1 MAQTVL
7 ADDFNSGF
15 SKKSTAEEVT
25 AGLDLSGKTILVTGV
40 GSGLGHEAMRVLA
53 LSGAKV
59 LGVDRTLEIA
69 KEACDKVG
77 GDRQPYGCDLSDPA
91 AITAFTD
98 QIKKD
103 HKVID
108 VMLANA
114 GVMSPPRTVV
124 EGYQEP
130 LELQFAVNFM
140 ANFLLV
146 NHLLPLVKKAPSGRF
161 ALVASDG
168 YLSANRKLPIN
179 LDDLDCSESYDA
191 LTTYGQSKMAVVL
204 FNKILAKK
212 LAGTGVITN
221 AIHPGVIRTNL
232 AKKSKNIKVKIIG
245 ALAGPW
251 TRSIPQGTAT
261 HCFVA
266 VHPSIEGVSG
276 LYFGDSNPRALKPIA
291 DQPELAQALW
301 AKAEELGAEY
311 LEPWAF

>member
-1 MAQTVL
+1 MEL
-7 ADDFNSGF
+7 AADFNSGF

-40 GSGLGHEAMRVLA
+40 GSGLGYEALRILA
-53 LSGAKV
+53 LRGAKV
-59 LGVDRTLEIA
+59 LAVDRTQDIA
-69 KEACDKVG
+69 DAACAKIA
-77 GDRQPYGCDLSDPA
+77 GDTQAYGCDLSDPVS
-91 AITAFTD
+91 ITALTTA
-98 QIKKD
+98 IKKD

-114 GVMSPPRTVV
+114 GVMSPPHTVIQ
-124 EGYQEP
+124 GYSEP

-140 ANFLLV
+140 ANFLLA
-146 NHLLPLVKKAPSGRF
+146 NHLLPLLKKAPAGRF

-168 YLSANRKLPIN
+168 YMSANRKRPIN

-191 LTTYGQSKMAVVL
+191 LTTYGQSKMAVVQ
-204 FNKILAKK
+204 FNKMLAQK
-212 LAGTGVITN
+212 LAGSGVTSN

-232 AKKSKNIKVKIIG
+232 AKESKNIKVKIIG

-251 TRSIPQGTAT
+251 TRSIAQGTAT

-301 AKAEELGAEY
+301 AKAEELAAGY
-311 LEPWAF
+311 LQPWAF